1 MYDRS
6 DVLMALR
13 QMHLHGSAADHAEW
27 AAAPMDDDF
36 DEQALE
42 RAMTEAR
49 QRAYQALATI
59 DAA

>member
-1 MYDRS
+1 
-6 DVLMALR
+6 MAPR

-27 AAAPMDDDF
+27 APVEVDDDF
-36 DEQALE
+36 DAAGLE

-49 QRAYQALATI
+49 EQAYRSLAVT